1 MSGDGASFQFLKNR
15 TAIMLIAG
23 TFLIAMI
30 WLLAFYGPEGRKLTS
45 VQNQT
50 QQARTQQGQLEL
62 QLARLKVYSKDS
74 GALDALSQRLTAAV
88 PPTEDIYDYVTSL
101 SDAAT
106 ASGVKITSV
115 DPGSPEPSGSIAV
128 IPVSVQIAGTYDHSL
143 SFIQALYALP
153 RLTII
158 TGLELNGGGSTA
170 NRGSALQDTFSLVI
184 LAQPSAIPPT
194 SSSSG

>member
-1 MSGDGASFQFLKNR
+1 MSPFQVGSLKMSGDGASFQFLKNR

-88 PPTEDIYDYVTSL
+88 PPTEDIY
-101 SDAAT
+101 
-106 ASGVKITSV
+106 
-115 DPGSPEPSGSIAV
+115 
-128 IPVSVQIAGTYDHSL
+128 
-143 SFIQALYALP
+143 
-153 RLTII
+153 
-158 TGLELNGGGSTA
+158 
-170 NRGSALQDTFSLVI
+170 
-184 LAQPSAIPPT
+184 
-194 SSSSG
+194 